1 MKKVK
6 KKAVEHMEA
15 QPEKEVEQ
23 PQEKKV
29 EAVAEQSQEKKEEK
43 LEDISYIP
51 FDKMNDNQMEYHLF
65 ELSTTVYWQAI
76 LRYIYKRDSEILGTL
91 AGVDPFKDPTLM
103 SRHQG
108 ERIGIYNIKHLVDS
122 LIQRN
127 KDAVKTKEQKN
138 IEDKSVPGYK
148 W

>member
-6 KKAVEHMEA
+6 KKVVERVAE
-15 QPEKEVEQ
+15 QKEVEQ
-23 PQEKKV
+23 LQERVEEPVEQPKDEPKV
-29 EAVAEQSQEKKEEK
+29 NGEYV
-43 LEDISYIP
+43 P
-51 FDKMNDNQMEYHLF
+51 FDKMNEQQMEYHLF
-65 ELSTTVYWQAI
+65 ELSITVYWQAI

-103 SRHQG
+103 SRNQG
-108 ERIGIYNIKHLVDS
+108 ERIGIYNLKNLIDS

-127 KDAVKTKEQKN
+127 KDAVKTKEQKMA
-138 IEDKSVPGYK
+138 EDQSTPSYK